1 MIDVVENRWV
11 FEVTSFLR
19 PFLALRCDI
28 KARGPKDYRWKTALF
43 WVDLFLSFQ
52 QTFVSFYLY
61 LLHEYANGP
70 KNGAQKTWNQFNI
83 KIPPDRKP
91 YRQNRLEKP
100 DSSLEPEC
108 RTYLCPTGGNAWCFT
123 TPVSTTATATT
134 STTTNTTSATT
145 TNNTI
150 STTLLHNT
158 SLQHIFQHSSCI
170 HVLCVYG
177 RWWVVVGFTLKTST
191 KRSEDQQQEIELEEV
206 KLGEGHGEEEHERD
220 HEGKEKQKK
229 ESAAGR
235 LQNTNETRKNH
246 LTCNVWKRRF
256 LYKRIQWRQSFSGST
271 WIWGVKVFTQLFN
284 NGYERSWSTLVS
296 NWSKFLGNQVEFRR
310 FIAQSMEPWNRTKP
324 SGRFEEYFCKFPIPE
339 RICTC
344 IWLYHPGWTSCIS
357 PYATCLGHKKERSL
371 LIGEFVF
378 EIVPPAF
385 WWLWD
390 ASKRIYVV
398 KQDSFSCLKRS
409 VLVCTLSPS
418 FRGWCKFSGR
428 FEFLPGGDWELPSCF
443 RTLRG

>member
-1 MIDVVENRWV
+1 MWHQSPRTERLQVENGA
-11 FEVTSFLR
+11 FLGWLV
-19 PFLALRCDI
+19 PFFSTNFCFI
-28 KARGPKDYRWKTALF
+28 LF
-43 WVDLFLSFQ
+43 IFASWICQ
-52 QTFVSFYLY
+52 RT
-61 LLHEYANGP
+61 

-191 KRSEDQQQEIELEEV
+191 KRSEDQQQEMNWKKWNLAKDMAKKNMKETM
-206 KLGEGHGEEEHERD
+206 KER
-220 HEGKEKQKK
+220 KKQKK

-271 WIWGVKVFTQLFN
+271 WIWGVKVFAQLFN

-296 NWSKFLGNQVEFRR
+296 NWSKFLGNQVEFRDLLP
-310 FIAQSMEPWNRTKP
+310 SPWNPETAPNLQEDSRNIFANFQFQKGFVLIPAGPPVSVHMQHVWDTRKKDLCWLV
-324 SGRFEEYFCKFPIPE
+324 SLSSKSFLLHSDDFEMPQNGF
-339 RICTC
+339 T
-344 IWLYHPGWTSCIS
+344 
-357 PYATCLGHKKERSL
+357 
-371 LIGEFVF
+371 
-378 EIVPPAF
+378 
-385 WWLWD
+385 
-390 ASKRIYVV
+390 
-398 KQDSFSCLKRS
+398 
-409 VLVCTLSPS
+409 
-418 FRGWCKFSGR
+418 
-428 FEFLPGGDWELPSCF
+428 
-443 RTLRG
+443 